1 MAYGPGPFSQYGS
14 SGTQAYGQNN
24 GPMGYG
30 NGYFGS
36 PWGFMGGYGGT
47 PTGSETSKPGI
58 GNNRGIMTPPIQRL
72 PGSPGQPGQPG
83 TGTGTGGGYA
93 SPPIGTAPGPGTG
106 TQAPG
111 GPVMAGGQPPTLGRH
126 RAARARLPDTAGTN
140 CRGLRGITTTAAA
153 ARSVRQRC
161 QQAQRWPSG
170 AVTGN
175 RGGGG
180 RSGGLTGSQS
190 GKLGGGNPPHLQNHR
205 PNHRCEPTDPG
216 AAELPGRLLSIR
228 ERARSCDRRP

>member
-93 SPPIGTAPGPGTG
+93 SPPIGTAPGPGT
-106 TQAPG
+106 
-111 GPVMAGGQPPTLGRH
+111 RN
-126 RAARARLPDTAGTN
+126 AGTRRASHGRRSAAN
-140 CRGLRGITTTAAA
+140 HWAGTGRLGTLTGHGGNQLPWAPWYHDYSRGPRRCAGV
-153 ARSVRQRC
+153 SMRQRW
-161 QQAQRWPSG
+161 AVGSG
-170 AVTGN
+170 VTGQ

-190 GKLGGGNPPHLQNHR
+190 GKLGGGNPPHLQN
-205 PNHRCEPTDPG
+205 PIGPTDRCEPTDPG
-216 AAELPGRLLSIR
+216 AA
-228 ERARSCDRRP
+228 

>member
-1 MAYGPGPFSQYGS
+1 
-14 SGTQAYGQNN
+14 
-24 GPMGYG
+24 MGYG

-72 PGSPGQPGQPG
+72 PESPGQPGQPG

-111 GPVMAGGQPPTLGRH
+111 GPVMVGGQPPTIGQ
-126 RAARARLPDTAGTN
+126 APGGWARSPDMAGTN
-140 CRGLRGITTTAAA
+140 CRGLRGITTTAADLA
-153 ARSVRQRC
+153 VRLSHGPQWS
-161 QQAQRWPSG
+161 QEG
-170 AVTGN
+170 VTGQ
-175 RGGGG
+175 RGGGDDRADLRVLKVG
-180 RSGGLTGSQS
+180 NLAAGTHRISRILGPTGASPPIQALLS
-190 GKLGGGNPPHLQNHR
+190 YLGGYQH
-205 PNHRCEPTDPG
+205 PG
-216 AAELPGRLLSIR
+216 AGPFL
-228 ERARSCDRRP
+228 